1 MPSSRRT
8 TGRGGGGGGG
18 EGGDGGEEGERVPR
32 FMGNNRD
39 HNPRELRS
47 WARRT
52 GFHSSAFF
60 SGESNSSLAS
70 NAVPQPP
77 PAPPPATSRRPPPR
91 PAPERQRDP
100 YPDTEDD
107 LDPAPPLDLERG
119 PAALGRGRGGGHGG
133 RPRRRIDLRGEL
145 EIPPGFGRE
154 EAEPDAGRRG
164 GGGGGGRGDAMRRN
178 GGVERDQAAANAG
191 RNGNGALAD
200 AEARKKAEE
209 AEAKRKAEEA
219 EARRKKEE
227 EERDAELA
235 AYYQEQWANEEE
247 EGAVDAAAAE
257 TAPLHGASG
266 LRCGI
271 TENPGWAP
279 LIFYG
284 IQHYLSIAGSLVF
297 VPLILVP
304 TMGGSDEDTA
314 TVISTMLLVSGLT
327 TILHT
332 FLGSRLPL
340 VQGSSFVYLAP
351 ALVIANSEE
360 FRDLSENK
368 FKHIMRELQGAIL
381 VGSVFQIILGY
392 TGLMSLFLRL
402 INPVVVAPTIAAVG
416 LAFFSYGFPQAG
428 SCVEISLPLILLVLL
443 CTLYMR
449 KISLFGN
456 RIFLVYAVPFSV
468 AIVWAYAFF
477 LTAGGA
483 YNFKGC
489 SSNIPSSNILLDSC
503 RRHLETMKRCRT
515 DVSTAWKTA
524 AWVRIPY
531 PFQWGPPTFH
541 FKTGIIM
548 IMVSL
553 VASVDSLSS
562 YHAASLLVNL
572 SPPTRGVVSRGIGL
586 EGISTFIA
594 GVWGTGTGST
604 TLTENIHTLET
615 TKMGSRR
622 ALQLGAALLV
632 IFSFFGKIGALLA
645 SIPVALAASVL
656 CFTWALI
663 VALGLSTLRYTQAA
677 SSRNMIIVGFTLF
690 ISLSIPAYFQQYEP
704 SSTLIL
710 PSYLL
715 PYAAA
720 SSGPVHTAST
730 GVSSPFLSNVSVHAG
745 GTSSRRITV
754 LTVQIV
760 LQLNYAVNALLSI
773 NVVVALL
780 VALLLDNTVP
790 GSRQERGVYIWSDP
804 KSLEVDPA
812 TLEPYRLPEKISC
825 WFRWAKCVG
834 I

>member
-8 TGRGGGGGGG
+8 TSRGGGGGG
-18 EGGDGGEEGERVPR
+18 DGGGGARAVPP
-32 FMGNNRD
+32 FAGNNGD

-52 GFHSSAFF
+52 GFHPSTFF
-60 SGESNSSLAS
+60 SGESAVSTSSFAS
-70 NAVPQPP
+70 SVMPQPP
-77 PAPPPATSRRPPPR
+77 PPPPPPATSRRPPR
-91 PAPERQRDP
+91 ELDTEEDDEESDVPAPR
-100 YPDTEDD
+100 
-107 LDPAPPLDLERG
+107 LDLERG
-119 PAALGRGRGGGHGG
+119 RGRGARGG
-133 RPRRRIDLRGEL
+133 RPPPPRRRIDLRGEL
-145 EIPPGFGRE
+145 EIPDV
-154 EAEPDAGRRG
+154 EPAAADEPELEPARG
-164 GGGGGGRGDAMRRN
+164 GRADARRANGVDRLPGERVAAVN
-178 GGVERDQAAANAG
+178 GGS
-191 RNGNGALAD
+191 RNGNGVHAAD
-200 AEARKKAEE
+200 AEARKKEEE
-209 AEAKRKAEEA
+209 AEAKRKAAEEA
-219 EARRKKEE
+219 EAKRKKEE

-235 AYYQEQWANEEE
+235 AYYQEQWANEED
-247 EGAVDAAAAE
+247 GAGDGVPVASQ
-257 TAPLHGASG
+257 TAPLYGESG
-266 LRCGI
+266 LRCGV
-271 TENPGWAP
+271 TENPGWVR

-314 TVISTMLLVSGLT
+314 TVISTILLVSGLT

-340 VQGSSFVYLAP
+340 IQGSSFVYLAP

-360 FRDLSENK
+360 FRNLSENK

-392 TGLMSLFLRL
+392 SGLMSLLLRL

-428 SCVEISLPLILLVLL
+428 SCVEISMPLIVLVLL
-443 CTLYMR
+443 CTLYLR
-449 KISLFGN
+449 KVSLFGN
-456 RIFLVYAVPFSV
+456 RIFLIYAVPFSV

-489 SSNIPSSNILLDSC
+489 SLNIPSSNILMDSC
-503 RRHLETMKRCRT
+503 RRHLETMRRCRT
-515 DVSTAWKTA
+515 DASNAWRTA
-524 AWVRIPY
+524 AWVRVPY

-541 FKTGIIM
+541 FKTSIVM
-548 IMVSL
+548 IVVSL

-562 YHAASLLVNL
+562 YHATSLLVNL
-572 SPPTRGVVSRGIGL
+572 SPPTRGVVSRGIGF
-586 EGISTFIA
+586 EGISTLIA

-604 TLTENIHTLET
+604 TLTENIHTLEN
-615 TKMGSRR
+615 TKMASRR

-690 ISLSIPAYFQQYEP
+690 ISMSVPAYFQQYEP
-704 SSTLIL
+704 STNLIL

-720 SSGPVHTAST
+720 SSGPVRS
-730 GVSSPFLSNVSVHAG
+730 GSNG
-745 GTSSRRITV
+745 
-754 LTVQIV
+754 
-760 LQLNYAVNALLSI
+760 LNFAVNALLSI

-780 VALLLDNTVP
+780 VALILDNTVP
-790 GSRQERGVYIWSDP
+790 GSKQERGVYIWSDP
-804 KSLEVDPA
+804 NSLEMDPA
-812 TLEPYRLPEKISC
+812 SLEPYRLPEKISC

>member
-8 TGRGGGGGGG
+8 TGRGGAGGGGAG
-18 EGGDGGEEGERVPR
+18 AGDAGGGDSGDVPP

-60 SGESNSSLAS
+60 SGESNSSA
-70 NAVPQPP
+70 APPQPP
-77 PAPPPATSRRPPPR
+77 PPPPPATSRRP
-91 PAPERQRDP
+91 APERRRDP

-107 LDPAPPLDLERG
+107 LEPAPPLDLERG
-119 PAALGRGRGGGHGG
+119 PAPWRGRGGGPGG

-154 EAEPDAGRRG
+154 EADPDAGR
-164 GGGGGGRGDAMRRN
+164 GGGGRTDARRRN
-178 GGVERDQAAANAG
+178 GGVERDQAAPNAG

-219 EARRKKEE
+219 EARRKEE

-247 EGAVDAAAAE
+247 EEEAAAEAAAAE
-257 TAPLHGASG
+257 TAPLYGASG
-266 LRCGI
+266 LRCGV

-279 LIFYG
+279 LVFYG

-360 FRDLSENK
+360 FRNLSDNK
-368 FKHIMRELQGAIL
+368 FKHVMRELQGAIL
-381 VGSVFQIILGY
+381 VGSVFQILLGY

-456 RIFLVYAVPFSV
+456 RIFLVYAVPLSV

-524 AWVRIPY
+524 AWVRVPY

-548 IMVSL
+548 IIVSL

-604 TLTENIHTLET
+604 TLTENIYTLET
-615 TKMGSRR
+615 TKMANRR

-720 SSGPVHTAST
+720 SSGPVRTASS
-730 GVSSPFLSNVSVHAG
+730 G
-745 GTSSRRITV
+745 
-754 LTVQIV
+754 
-760 LQLNYAVNALLSI
+760 LNYAVNALLSI

-812 TLEPYRLPEKISC
+812 TLEPYRLPKKISC
-825 WFRWAKCVG
+825 WFKWAKCVG

>member
-1 MPSSRRT
+1 MR
-8 TGRGGGGGGG
+8 
-18 EGGDGGEEGERVPR
+18 EGATPGTCR
-32 FMGNNRD
+32 
-39 HNPRELRS
+39 RS
-47 WARRT
+47 WATTATTTR
-52 GFHSSAFF
+52 GSC
-60 SGESNSSLAS
+60 
-70 NAVPQPP
+70 
-77 PAPPPATSRRPPPR
+77 APGR
-91 PAPERQRDP
+91 
-100 YPDTEDD
+100 
-107 LDPAPPLDLERG
+107 
-119 PAALGRGRGGGHGG
+119 AAR
-133 RPRRRIDLRGEL
+133 
-145 EIPPGFGRE
+145 
-154 EAEPDAGRRG
+154 
-164 GGGGGGRGDAMRRN
+164 
-178 GGVERDQAAANAG
+178 
-191 RNGNGALAD
+191 
-200 AEARKKAEE
+200 

-219 EARRKKEE
+219 EARRKEE

-247 EGAVDAAAAE
+247 EEEAAAEAAAAE
-257 TAPLHGASG
+257 TAPLYGASG
-266 LRCGI
+266 LRCGV

-279 LIFYG
+279 LVFYG

-360 FRDLSENK
+360 FRNLSDNK
-368 FKHIMRELQGAIL
+368 FKHVMRELQGAIL
-381 VGSVFQIILGY
+381 VGSVFQILLGY

-456 RIFLVYAVPFSV
+456 RIFLVYAVPLSV

-524 AWVRIPY
+524 AWVRVPY

-548 IMVSL
+548 IIVSL

-604 TLTENIHTLET
+604 TLTENIYTLET
-615 TKMGSRR
+615 TKMANRR

-720 SSGPVHTAST
+720 SSGPVRTASS
-730 GVSSPFLSNVSVHAG
+730 G
-745 GTSSRRITV
+745 
-754 LTVQIV
+754 
-760 LQLNYAVNALLSI
+760 LNYAVNALLSI

-812 TLEPYRLPEKISC
+812 TLEPYRLPKKISC
-825 WFRWAKCVG
+825 WFKWAKCVG

>member
-8 TGRGGGGGGG
+8 TGRGGAGAGGAGAGDAGGGG
-18 EGGDGGEEGERVPR
+18 DDDRVPP

-52 GFHSSAFF
+52 GFHPSAFF
-60 SGESNSSLAS
+60 SGESNSSFAS
-70 NAVPQPP
+70 SAAAQPP
-77 PAPPPATSRRPPPR
+77 PPPPPPAASRRPPR
-91 PAPERQRDP
+91 PPPERDP
-100 YPDTEDD
+100 GPDTEDD

-119 PAALGRGRGGGHGG
+119 PAPGRGRGVRGG

-154 EAEPDAGRRG
+154 EAVPRSAEPDAR
-164 GGGGGGRGDAMRRN
+164 RRN
-178 GGVERDQAAANAG
+178 GGVERDQAPANAG
-191 RNGNGALAD
+191 RNGNAAVAVAD
-200 AEARKKAEE
+200 ADSRKKAEE

-235 AYYQEQWANEEE
+235 AYYQEQWANED
-247 EGAVDAAAAE
+247 EGAADAAAAE
-257 TAPLHGASG
+257 TAPLYEAPGG
-266 LRCGI
+266 LRCGV

-340 VQGSSFVYLAP
+340 IQGSSFVYLAP

-360 FRDLSENK
+360 FRNLSDNK

-456 RIFLVYAVPFSV
+456 HIFLVYAVPLSV

-489 SSNIPSSNILLDSC
+489 TSNIPSSNILLDSC
-503 RRHLETMKRCRT
+503 RRHLETMRRCRT

-524 AWVRIPY
+524 AWVRVPY

-548 IMVSL
+548 IIVSL

-622 ALQLGAALLV
+622 ALQLGAAVLV

-645 SIPVALAASVL
+645 SIPLALAASVL

-663 VALGLSTLRYTQAA
+663 IALGLSTLRYTQAA

-704 SSTLIL
+704 SSNLIL

-720 SSGPVHTAST
+720 SSGPVRTASS
-730 GVSSPFLSNVSVHAG
+730 G
-745 GTSSRRITV
+745 
-754 LTVQIV
+754 
-760 LQLNYAVNALLSI
+760 LNYAVNALLSI
-773 NVVVALL
+773 NVVVALF
-780 VALLLDNTVP
+780 VALILDNTVP
-790 GSRQERGVYIWSDP
+790 GSRQERGVYIWTDP

-825 WFRWAKCVG
+825 WFKWAKCIG

>member
-8 TGRGGGGGGG
+8 TGRGPAAGGGG
-18 EGGDGGEEGERVPR
+18 DDPRVPP
-32 FMGNNRD
+32 FTGNNTD

-52 GFHSSAFF
+52 GFHPSAFF
-60 SGESNSSLAS
+60 SGESAVSNSSTAT
-70 NAVPQPP
+70 AHPPPPPPP
-77 PAPPPATSRRPPPR
+77 PAASRRPPR
-91 PAPERQRDP
+91 PPVREPEP
-100 YPDTEDD
+100 EDD
-107 LDPAPPLDLERG
+107 PDPAPPVDLDRDRAARG
-119 PAALGRGRGGGHGG
+119 A

-145 EIPPGFGRE
+145 EIPPAAAATAAAAAPVE
-154 EAEPDAGRRG
+154 LSAEPEAPR
-164 GGGGGGRGDAMRRN
+164 GGRGRRN
-178 GGVERDQAAANAG
+178 GADRLLGETEPLNAG
-191 RNGNGALAD
+191 RNANGGVRAD
-200 AEARKKAEE
+200 ADARKKAEE
-209 AEAKRKAEEA
+209 ADAKRKAEEA
-219 EARRKKEE
+219 EARRKKKEDE
-227 EERDAELA
+227 DRDAELA

-247 EGAVDAAAAE
+247 EGVAAGAE
-257 TAPLHGASG
+257 EGEAAPLSRASG
-266 LRCGI
+266 LRCAVA
-271 TENPGWAP
+271 ENPGWG
-279 LIFYG
+279 LLVFYG

-297 VPLILVP
+297 IPLIMVP
-304 TMGGSDEDTA
+304 TMGGSDVDTA

-340 VQGSSFVYLAP
+340 IQGSSFVYLAP

-360 FRDLSENK
+360 FRNLSEDK

-392 TGLMSLFLRL
+392 SGLMSLLLRL

-428 SCVEISLPLILLVLL
+428 SCVEISMPLIVLLLL
-443 CTLYMR
+443 CTLYLR

-456 RIFLVYAVPFSV
+456 RIFLIYAVPLSV
-468 AIVWAYAFF
+468 GIIWAYAFF

-489 SSNIPSSNILLDSC
+489 SSNIPNSNILLDSC
-503 RRHLETMKRCRT
+503 RRHADIMRRCRT
-515 DVSTAWKTA
+515 DVSDAWKTA
-524 AWVRIPY
+524 AWVRVPY

-541 FKTGIIM
+541 FKTAIIM
-548 IMVSL
+548 MIVSV

-572 SPPTRGVVSRGIGL
+572 SPPTHGVVSRGIGL

-594 GVWGTGTGST
+594 GLWGTGTGST
-604 TLTENIHTLET
+604 TLTENIHTLDT
-615 TKMGSRR
+615 TKMASRR
-622 ALQLGAALLV
+622 ALQLGAAFLV

-663 VALGLSTLRYTQAA
+663 VALGLSTLRYTEAV

-690 ISLSIPAYFQQYEP
+690 ISLSVPAYFQQYEP

-710 PSYLL
+710 PGYLL

-720 SSGPVHTAST
+720 SSGPVRTASN
-730 GVSSPFLSNVSVHAG
+730 G
-745 GTSSRRITV
+745 
-754 LTVQIV
+754 
-760 LQLNYAVNALLSI
+760 LNYAVNALLSI
-773 NVVVALL
+773 NVVVALV
-780 VALLLDNTVP
+780 VALILDNTVP
-790 GSRQERGVYIWSDP
+790 GSKQERGVYIWSDP
-804 KSLEVDPA
+804 KSLEMDPA
-812 TLEPYRLPEKISC
+812 SLDPYRLPKKISC

>member
-8 TGRGGGGGGG
+8 TGRGGAGAGDAGGGDA
-18 EGGDGGEEGERVPR
+18 GDVPP

-60 SGESNSSLAS
+60 SGESNSSA
-70 NAVPQPP
+70 AAPQPP
-77 PAPPPATSRRPPPR
+77 PPHPPATSRRP
-91 PAPERQRDP
+91 APERRRDP

-107 LDPAPPLDLERG
+107 LEPAPPLDLERG
-119 PAALGRGRGGGHGG
+119 PAPGRGRGGGHGG
-133 RPRRRIDLRGEL
+133 RQRRRIDLRGEL

-154 EAEPDAGRRG
+154 EADPDAGR
-164 GGGGGGRGDAMRRN
+164 GGGGRGDARRTN
-178 GGVERDQAAANAG
+178 GGVERDQA
-191 RNGNGALAD
+191 
-200 AEARKKAEE
+200 
-209 AEAKRKAEEA
+209 
-219 EARRKKEE
+219 
-227 EERDAELA
+227 RDAELA

-247 EGAVDAAAAE
+247 EEGAAEAAAAE
-257 TAPLHGASG
+257 TAPLYGASG
-266 LRCGI
+266 LRCGV

-279 LIFYG
+279 LVFYG

-360 FRDLSENK
+360 FRNLSDNK

-381 VGSVFQIILGY
+381 VGSVFQIMLGY

-456 RIFLVYAVPFSV
+456 RIFLVYAVPLSV

-515 DVSTAWKTA
+515 DVSNAWKTA
-524 AWVRIPY
+524 AWVRVPY

-548 IMVSL
+548 IIVSL

-615 TKMGSRR
+615 TKMASRR

-720 SSGPVHTAST
+720 SSGPVRTASS
-730 GVSSPFLSNVSVHAG
+730 G
-745 GTSSRRITV
+745 
-754 LTVQIV
+754 
-760 LQLNYAVNALLSI
+760 LNYAVNALLSI

-812 TLEPYRLPEKISC
+812 TLEPYRLPEKVSC
-825 WFRWAKCVG
+825 WFKWAKCVG